1 VGSEPG
7 SPAATGPPGRMPP
20 WRLAA
25 LAAIRGFQG
34 LITHPL
40 ARMWRSPD
48 ALDAYG
54 LNHLTSV
61 AGDALLAIALSDSI
75 FFSVPVGQARW
86 RVTAYLLLTMLP
98 LALAGPLMASLLDR
112 AGPRRSITFGAA
124 AARAVLAVL
133 LAPRLATNWLF
144 PLALLI
150 LVCSKVHGIA
160 KNALTMAYASK
171 QDGLMRANARLGR
184 IGAAGAIAVVPF
196 GVLALKAI
204 DAAAPLYIAAAIYAT
219 SAALTV
225 RLPHPG
231 RRPPARARD
240 PEGAD
245 PAPMGRVRRLQLP
258 AMGAAGMRAAAGFL
272 LFLLAF
278 ALRDQELPVL
288 WFTVLA
294 GAGVFGTFIGDLVAP
309 SLRTDRRE
317 EAVVVAAVTAAGIG
331 ALLASQLFGLPL
343 LTVYAFAAGAVSEF
357 AKLAFQA
364 LMQRHAPPEALGRV
378 FVRYEVVFQ
387 VSWVLGAF
395 VPVLIPISFRTGVLV
410 LALFYGTLATVYFV
424 RLQRRRGRAVPPD
437 G

>member
-1 VGSEPG
+1 
-7 SPAATGPPGRMPP
+7 MPL
-20 WRLAA
+20 WRLAV
-25 LAAIRGFQG
+25 LAVLRAFQG

-40 ARMWRSPD
+40 SRMWRSADPI
-48 ALDAYG
+48 DAYG

-98 LALAGPLMASLLDR
+98 LALAGPLMAPILDR
-112 AGPRRSITFGAA
+112 AGPRRSITFAA
-124 AARAVLAVL
+124 AVARALLAIL

-144 PLALLI
+144 PLALAI
-150 LVCSKVHGIA
+150 LVCSKVHSIA

-171 QDGLMRANARLGR
+171 QEGLMRANARLGR
-184 IGAAGAIAVVPF
+184 VGVAGAIVVVPF

-204 DAAAPLYIAAAIYAT
+204 DPAAPMYIAAAVYAG
-219 SAALTV
+219 SAALTG

-231 RRPPARARD
+231 KQHRSPERNGARD
-240 PEGAD
+240 R
-245 PAPMGRVRRLQLP
+245 APMGRVPRLQLP

-288 WFTVLA
+288 WFTILA
-294 GAGVFGTFIGDLVAP
+294 GAGVLGGFVGDVVAP
-309 SLRTDRRE
+309 TLRTDRRE
-317 EAVVVAAVTAAGIG
+317 EAVVVAAVTSAGVG
-331 ALLASQLFGLPL
+331 ALLASQLFGLAL
-343 LTVYAFAAGAVSEF
+343 LAIYAFAAGAVSEF
-357 AKLAFQA
+357 ARLAFQA

-395 VPVLIPISFRTGVLV
+395 VPVLVPIPFRTGMAV
-410 LALFYGTLATVYFV
+410 LALFYGVLAAVYVV
-424 RLQRRRGRAVPPD
+424 RLRRRRSAPPLP